1 MARLGAI
8 WANDLW
14 DVAIWDADIWESAS
28 APVISGATVQ
38 SDGNSIVPRF
48 STEIVFGAG
57 GNGGWT
63 LNMSGGA
70 SAMTYSSGVGT
81 KALTYTLARSIA
93 SDETG
98 DIDYTQPGDGLEDV
112 NQTDLATF
120 IDFPVVIGGDAR
132 HLRPSISHKSVNL
145 VHNETDI
152 WHNDP
157 TLDHNE

>member
-14 DVAIWDADIWESAS
+14 DVAIWDADIWESVTAPTLSS
-28 APVISGATVQ
+28 ATIP
-38 SDGNSIVPRF
+38 SDGGSIVLRF
-48 STEIVFGAG
+48 STEIFVGAG
-57 GNGGWT
+57 GNGGFT

-70 SAMTYSSGVGT
+70 SVMTYSSGAGT
-81 KALTYTLARSIA
+81 KALTYTLSRTIA
-93 SDETG
+93 TDETG
-98 DIDYTQPGDGLEDV
+98 DLDYTQPGDGLEDV
-112 NQTDLATF
+112 NQTDVASF
-120 IDFPVVIGGDAR
+120 IDAPVTIGGEAR
-132 HLRPSISHKSVNL
+132 WLRPGLSHKSTSL